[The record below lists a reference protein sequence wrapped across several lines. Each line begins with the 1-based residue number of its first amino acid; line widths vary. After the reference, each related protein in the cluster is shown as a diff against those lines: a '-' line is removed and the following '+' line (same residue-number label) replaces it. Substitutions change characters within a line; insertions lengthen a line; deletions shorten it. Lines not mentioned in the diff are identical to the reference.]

1 MSRHYFETD
10 YEGKPAEVLI
20 SWSESLRGFFMVVK
34 TFCPPPTS
42 LVFGEPDRRILSEVL
57 YDGLADGSDNPTTLD
72 AYIDW
77 LEQHNIRLPINMIS
91 ELLEDRDKNI
101 EYVNGYLK
109 VIRHRME
116 GKLRVDFTKGPLTDS
131 PVLRVEKNK
140 EKARKKKRK

>member
-1 MSRHYFETD
+1 
-10 YEGKPAEVLI
+10 
-20 SWSESLRGFFMVVK
+20 MVVK